1 MENIFKSRKH
11 LPAFYKL
18 LKNSTYMM
26 AIGPLLL
33 LSPHFAK
40 GEPLSP
46 QLAPASTEKP
56 AAHATTI
63 MQNDAPVNFSG
74 TTLLKS
80 VVVTSAAMS
89 TPLTVVTD
97 PKAPRQPIPASD
109 GADYLKTIPG
119 FATIRNGGTNGD
131 PVFRGQFGSRL
142 NIVND
147 GSVIMGAC
155 PGRMDNP
162 TSYIS
167 PESYDRLTVVKGP
180 QTVRWGPT
188 GSAATILFERD
199 PQHFDKFTV
208 KGDSSIVVGTNSR
221 FESRIDGTVGARP
234 GYVRMIANKALSHD
248 YHDGDG
254 NIVPSKWDKWNGDMF
269 LGLTPDADTLIE
281 LSGGGGDGEA
291 RYAGRGMDG
300 SQFKRESLGA
310 KFIKSNIND
319 KLTKIDA
326 QFYYNYADHI
336 MDNFRLR
343 HLDEKMPAIPMPGMG
358 GMGAGMGSIG
368 HMGIGHMGNSAM
380 STSATS
386 MPKMDMGGMMDM
398 SSMPMESRLDRATM
412 GGHFSTAWDFGSVSM
427 INGVDM
433 QTNTHRKRKSR
444 NMLSIDGWDKD
455 AVFYDYGVFNE
466 TTWKFAED
474 QRLVGGARLDWASA
488 KDDRVT
494 SPTDQEKR
502 DRTLPSGFLRYER
515 DLNAFLTTYIGL
527 GHAERFPDYW
537 ELFSPKKS
545 DNRSLNAFDGIKPEK
560 TTQLDFGGQY
570 NDGDSNIWASGYVGR
585 IDDYILFDYSSGQ
598 SKASNVDATIMGGEL
613 GLSHMF
619 INVWKF
625 DSSLAYAWGKNTSD
639 DEALPQIPPLEGR
652 LGLSYVQEKWSI
664 GGLLRL
670 VASQPRI
677 AENKG
682 NVVGKD
688 FDKSSGFGVFS
699 MNSSYKISE
708 NVSLTGGVDNL
719 FNKDYYEHLN
729 RDGDAGFGFPA
740 HYQVREPGRTFWAKA
755 DFKF

>member
-1 MENIFKSRKH
+1 MKYVFENTKHIGSR
-11 LPAFYKL
+11 LWI
-18 LKNSTYMM
+18 LKNSTHI
-26 AIGPLLL
+26 AGIGCFLVFTSLHVYAQ
-33 LSPHFAK
+33 SPST
-40 GEPLSP
+40 LP
-46 QLAPASTEKP
+46 QTTDTD
-56 AAHATTI
+56 AT
-63 MQNDAPVNFSG
+63 N
-74 TTLLKS
+74 TLLKT

-89 TPLTVVTD
+89 SPLTVVTD

-119 FATIRNGGTNGD
+119 FSTIRNGGTNGD
-131 PVFRGQFGSRL
+131 PIFRGQFGSRL

-167 PESYDRLTVVKGP
+167 PESYDRLTIVKGP

-199 PQHFDKFTV
+199 PQHFNEFTL

-234 GYVRMIANKALSHD
+234 GYVRIIANKALSHD

-269 LGLTPDADTLIE
+269 LGFTPDADTLVE

-291 RYAGRGMDG
+291 RYAGRAMDG
-300 SQFKRESLGA
+300 SQFKRETLGA

-319 KLTKIDA
+319 RLTKIEA

-343 HLDEKMPAIPMPGMG
+343 QRNAKSARLPLGL
-358 GMGAGMGSIG
+358 AGMGMAG
-368 HMGIGHMGNSAM
+368 TGMAGTGMNHMGMQKMAMGNSMTGTMA
-380 STSATS
+380 STQNS
-386 MPKMDMGGMMDM
+386 MPKMDMGGAMDM
-398 SSMPMESRLDRATM
+398 SSMPMESRLDRRTIGGRVAT
-412 GGHFSTAWDFGSVSM
+412 TWDFGNLSFVS
-427 INGVDM
+427 GADM

-444 NMLSIDGWDKD
+444 NMMSIHGWDKD
-455 AVFYDYGVFNE
+455 AVFYNYGIFSE
-466 TTWKFAED
+466 ATWKFADNE
-474 QRLVGGARLDWASA
+474 RLVGGARLDWASA
-488 KDDRVT
+488 EDDRT
-494 SPTDQEKR
+494 ASATNGQERKK
-502 DRTLPSGFLRYER
+502 TLPSGFLRYER
-515 DLNAFLTTYIGL
+515 DLDRLPVTTYIGL

-545 DNRSLNAFDGIKPEK
+545 GHHSVNAFEGISPEK
-560 TTQLDFGGQY
+560 TTQLDFGAQY
-570 NDGDSNIWASGYVGR
+570 DGVDSNIWASAYIGK
-585 IDDYILFDYSSGQ
+585 IQDYILFDYSSGQ
-598 SKASNVDATIMGGEL
+598 SKASNVDATIMGGET
-613 GLSHMF
+613 GFSHMLF
-619 INVWKF
+619 DVWKF
-625 DSSLAYAWGKNTSD
+625 DSSLAYSWGKNTTD

-652 LGLSYVQEKWSI
+652 LGLTYVQEKWSI
-664 GGLLRL
+664 GGLWRL
-670 VASQPRI
+670 VSNQPRI

-699 MNSSYKISE
+699 MNGNYQFSK
-708 NVSLTGGVDNL
+708 NVAVTGGIDNL

-740 HYQVREPGRTFWAKA
+740 HYQLREPGRTFWAKA